1 MNENNNQKSLSDY
14 TKDELS
20 KLSSNQV
27 QELFLE
33 TLKEIVE
40 ISQSATQHISQLDEY
55 RKRAEQSGDEKTADE
70 LEQIVETSKKRL
82 AEGLIS
88 YNETIKEIENK
99 DVKTL
104 SIFNQT
110 RINREKSFVEVMSSG
125 ARVHDEYMQSK
136 RNERYEKMIDEAG
149 EVETPLSRLHR

>member
-20 KLSSNQV
+20 KLSPNQV

-70 LEQIVETSKKRL
+70 LE
-82 AEGLIS
+82 
-88 YNETIKEIENK
+88 
-99 DVKTL
+99 
-104 SIFNQT
+104 
-110 RINREKSFVEVMSSG
+110 
-125 ARVHDEYMQSK
+125 
-136 RNERYEKMIDEAG
+136 
-149 EVETPLSRLHR
+149 